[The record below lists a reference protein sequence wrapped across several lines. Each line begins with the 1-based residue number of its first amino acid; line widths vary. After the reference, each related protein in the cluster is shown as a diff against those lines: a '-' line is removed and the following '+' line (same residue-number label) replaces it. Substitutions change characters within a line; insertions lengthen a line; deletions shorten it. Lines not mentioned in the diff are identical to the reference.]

1 MVLPLATMEKIIK
14 KGGAER
20 VGEDAKQALAEVL
33 EEIAIQISA
42 RAATLAKHAGRKT
55 IKLEDIEIAKKE
67 ILE

>member
-20 VGEDAKQALAEVL
+20 VSEDAKVALAEVL
-33 EEIAIQISA
+33 EEIAVQITL
-42 RAATLAKHAGRKT
+42 RAAALAKHAKRKT
-55 IKLEDIEIAKKE
+55 IKQEDIEIAKKE